1 VAKKAPNNLGSSRQR
16 PDGRWECRISLP
28 DGRRKSFYAE
38 TQKEAIAKANKWNR
52 DRELGLDAD
61 SAKRTVKQFL
71 SEWIE
76 NTAKQRVRPSTYASY
91 KSHIT
96 QHLIPVLGRTRLRNL
111 SVPQVNAML
120 SALVAS
126 GMNPTTAN
134 LIRATLRTSLTS
146 AVKWGLVTQ
155 NVAGLSDARRMR
167 RERIKPLTIEQ
178 ARALLVFTRDDRIGM
193 LIHVAIH
200 SGMRQG
206 ELLALR
212 WEDVDL
218 DAGELHV
225 RHTLTKVA
233 GKLTLTDP
241 KTEQSQRSIRLTTT
255 AVGALR
261 TQLERVHDLERG
273 AAHRWQENDLVF
285 PSTIGTYLNNS
296 NVTHRFQEL
305 LEAAGLPR
313 QRFHDLRHCTASIL
327 LAEGMDLFTVKEVLG
342 HSQISLTANTYGHL
356 TRKLADEA
364 AMRMDRAFMGML
376 VGIESDPKFDP
387 SLERLTPENTPDPIA
402 PDDPELTRLV
412 GNRRNGGTK

>member
-1 VAKKAPNNLGSSRQR
+1 MAKKAPNNLGSSRQR

-28 DGRRKSFYAE
+28 DGRRKSFYAT
-38 TQKEAIAKANKWNR
+38 TQKEVLANANTWKK
-52 DRELGLDAD
+52 DQELGLNAD
-61 SAKRTVKQFL
+61 SAKLTVKQFL
-71 SEWIE
+71 LEWIE
-76 NTAKQRVRPSTYASY
+76 DTAKQRVRPSTYASY

-120 SALVAS
+120 SALVTS
-126 GMNPTTAN
+126 GMNPTTVN

-178 ARALLVFTRDDRIGM
+178 ARTLLAYSKDDRIGM

-200 SGMRQG
+200 TGMRQG

-212 WEDVDL
+212 WQDVEL
-218 DAGELHV
+218 ENGELQV
-225 RHTLTKVA
+225 RHTLTKVD
-233 GKLTLTDP
+233 GRLTLTEP
-241 KTEQSQRSIRLTTT
+241 KTEQSQRSIRLATS
-255 AVGALR
+255 AVRALR
-261 TQLERVHDLERG
+261 TQQERVHDLELA
-273 AAHRWQENDLVF
+273 AAHRWQEHGLVF
-285 PSTIGTYLNNS
+285 PSTIGTYLNAS
-296 NVTHRFQEL
+296 NVTHRFQEV
-305 LEAAGLPR
+305 LEAARLPR

-364 AMRMDRAFMGML
+364 AIRMDRAF
-376 VGIESDPKFDP
+376 SDPNFDP
-387 SLERLTPENTPDPIA
+387 KAERLTPENTPEAIA
-402 PDDPELTRLV
+402 PDDTELTPSSKK
-412 GNRRNGGTK
+412 RRNDGTG